1 MNTEWYLKQIEIV
14 ISSPLVDQYLVGIT
28 SNAENRRR
36 SYIAE
41 KFSIFIMLDVN
52 LKMNDALE
60 IEKNLF
66 DILVKGKKTS
76 LFYKKYHKA
85 KRDGHY
91 HRSTGGRQE
100 ISYSLYLAA
109 F

>member
-66 DILVKGKKTS
+66 DILVKEKKLHCFIKSIIKPKGTVITIGAQVADKKFPI
-76 LFYKKYHKA
+76 LF
-85 KRDGHY
+85 
-91 HRSTGGRQE
+91 
-100 ISYSLYLAA
+100 I
-109 F
+109 

>member
-1 MNTEWYLKQIEIV
+1 MNTEWYLKQIGIV
-14 ISSPLVDQYLVGIT
+14 IFSPLVDQYLVGIT

-41 KFSIFIMLDVN
+41 QFSSFIILDIN

-66 DILVKGKKTS
+66 NILVNDKAS
-76 LFYKKYHKA
+76 LFYKKYHKD
-85 KRDGHY
+85 KRDDHY